1 MENMTKEKREEII
14 EKAKDKLKAEEKSG
28 KYGVKEN
35 AMKGEVLKALAA
47 FAEQDVEFAEA
58 IIQKSQTFAD
68 CMASVA
74 KDVGSSI
81 SDLDAYKKAVQFYF
95 PGAEIEFQMKIY
107 VNPFDKAGGGKEN
120 IKTLSLLDILG

>member
-58 IIQKSQTFAD
+58 II
-68 CMASVA
+68 CGLHGV
-74 KDVGSSI
+74 
-81 SDLDAYKKAVQFYF
+81 
-95 PGAEIEFQMKIY
+95 
-107 VNPFDKAGGGKEN
+107 GGKRCRQLH
-120 IKTLSLLDILG
+120 K

>member
-95 PGAEIEFQMKIY
+95 PGAKIEYQMKIC
-107 VNPFDKAGGGKEN
+107 VNPFDKTDGKQETY
-120 IKTLSLLDILG
+120 KTLSLLDILE

>member
-1 MENMTKEKREEII
+1 
-14 EKAKDKLKAEEKSG
+14 
-28 KYGVKEN
+28 
-35 AMKGEVLKALAA
+35 
-47 FAEQDVEFAEA
+47 
-58 IIQKSQTFAD
+58 
-68 CMASVA
+68 MASVA